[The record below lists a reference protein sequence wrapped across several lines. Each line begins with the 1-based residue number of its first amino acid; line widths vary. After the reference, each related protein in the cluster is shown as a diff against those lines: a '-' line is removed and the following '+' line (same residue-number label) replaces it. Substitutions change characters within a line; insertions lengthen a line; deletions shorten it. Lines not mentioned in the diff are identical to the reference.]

1 MYTTVDRL
9 IRDTCVVNY
18 KSHCHQIKSTQVYML
33 HAILSNELA
42 GVAGGNPER
51 VIFGGGIPIYFREEI
66 RNPLATS
73 PPKQNHSRA
82 KSRQLRRLTID
93 SSKLSRGREL

>member
-1 MYTTVDRL
+1 
-9 IRDTCVVNY
+9 
-18 KSHCHQIKSTQVYML
+18 ML